1 MGCLCS
7 LLFPMGLRGVS
18 QSLCGLSVGPY
29 GVRYGVIPYRIP
41 SYTPPY
47 LTEPTAHDV
56 TAQVTAPSGT
66 SMAAQVLEGERGAY
80 SIRFVPEESGVH
92 SVSVKDRGQHVPGSP
107 FQFTVGPLGEGGAHK
122 VRAGGPGL
130 ERAETGVP
138 GEFGVPYNP

>member
-1 MGCLCS
+1 MGCFCS
-7 LLFPMGLRGVS
+7 LFPMGLRGVS